1 MAGRQTKKKD
11 SKLFVSDNA
20 KHITVPLATLPG
32 NSVTMLTGV
41 LDELVSYD
49 GSLVAAVGLKAL
61 ANLKY
66 MGQEHR
72 NAIATM
78 NSRQADDTE
87 IMLGDYLK
95 NECTALTTNLKHG
108 KGWLLHDGTLQTA
121 NISRIYRDTSLHPN
135 IIAPLYEQ
143 CYQLQY
149 ATLYVLLKMS
159 GSFNITQV
167 ARFANQMMEEVM
179 VDLIHRGLYEERAYM
194 LRLLGVIR
202 TMHKIGTTLVAL
214 RAYTTPNNP
223 MIQNHIKYVLSTRGW
238 NAMGKVIDL

>member
-11 SKLFVSDNA
+11 NKLSISNDA

-49 GSLVAAVGLKAL
+49 GSLLATVGLAAL
-61 ANLKY
+61 SNLQH
-66 MGQEHR
+66 MAQEYR
-72 NAIATM
+72 NSIAAM
-78 NSRQADDTE
+78 NGRQADDTE
-87 IMLGDYLK
+87 IMLRDYAVHK
-95 NECTALTTNLKHG
+95 CSALTTKLNHG

-194 LRLLGVIR
+194 LRLLRVIR

-214 RAYTTPNNP
+214 KAYTTPNNP